1 MDVTEVGVTVSESI
15 SQAFFGY
22 GLTIVVAI
30 LTAGMI
36 WLVVRILDHLHH
48 RREAAAEAVKEV
60 SPVQVS
66 VAPEQPQVDETAH
79 HVAAVAAAVYTVLGA
94 HRLVYVGDAARTQSW
109 SATGRTIH
117 HFSHS
122 PKRSS
127 E

>member
-1 MDVTEVGVTVSESI
+1 MDVTVSESV

-22 GLTIVVAI
+22 GLTIVVAV

-36 WLVVRILDHLHH
+36 WLVVYILEHLHH
-48 RREAAAEAVKEV
+48 RREAAAKAAQPVA
-60 SPVQVS
+60 PVQVS
-66 VAPEQPQVDETAH
+66 VEPDQPAVDETVH
-79 HVAAVAAAVYTVLGA
+79 HVAAVAAAVYAILGA
-94 HRLVYVGDAARTQSW
+94 HRLVYVGDAVRAHTW

-127 E
+127 EQR

>member
-1 MDVTEVGVTVSESI
+1 MDTTVSDST
-15 SQAFFGY
+15 SLAVFAY
-22 GLTIVVAI
+22 GLTIVVAV

-48 RREAAAEAVKEV
+48 RREAAKVTA
-60 SPVQVS
+60 PVQVS
-66 VAPEQPQVDETAH
+66 VTPEPPAVDETAH
-79 HVAAVAAAVYTVLGA
+79 QVAAVAAAVYAVLGA
-94 HRLVYVGDAARTQSW
+94 HRLVYVGDAARAHTW
-109 SATGRTIH
+109 SATGRSIH

>member
-1 MDVTEVGVTVSESI
+1 MDVTVSELAIQSVF
-15 SQAFFGY
+15 AY
-22 GLTIVVAI
+22 GLTIVVAV

-48 RREAAAEAVKEV
+48 RREAAAKAAKPV
-60 SPVQVS
+60 SAVQVS
-66 VAPEQPQVDETAH
+66 VAPDQAALDETAH
-79 HVAAVAAAVYTVLGA
+79 HVAAVAAAVYAVLGA
-94 HRLVYVGDAARTQSW
+94 HRLVYIGDAVGAHTW

-127 E
+127 EK

>member
-1 MDVTEVGVTVSESI
+1 MEVTEVGITVSESI

-22 GLTIVVAI
+22 GLTIIVAV

-48 RREAAAEAVKEV
+48 RREAAEAAKGV
-60 SPVQVS
+60 SAVQVS
-66 VAPEQPQVDETAH
+66 VAPDESAVDETAH
-79 HVAAVAAAVYTVLGA
+79 HVAAVAAAVYAVLGA
-94 HRLVYVGDAARTQSW
+94 HRLVYVGDAARAQGW
-109 SATGRTIH
+109 SATGRAIH